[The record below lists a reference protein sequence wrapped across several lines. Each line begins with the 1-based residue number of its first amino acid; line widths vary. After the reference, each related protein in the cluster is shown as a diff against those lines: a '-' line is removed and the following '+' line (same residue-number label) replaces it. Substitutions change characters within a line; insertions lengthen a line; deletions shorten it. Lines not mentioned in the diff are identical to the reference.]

1 MHYHKKNIY
10 LATCGFPWG
19 KGEKTF
25 ILPELSLLSER
36 YQVTILACASDKI
49 VAQKQWET
57 KVEDNISVLRFPD
70 NPLSLKEKI
79 LESFCAI
86 LSGVMWK
93 EIVEILRKHE
103 KVMARIKDSFNFFVV
118 ANRYKR
124 WLEKEKILCDE
135 KAVFYSFWSTTFH
148 LAAVME
154 KKKYQNL
161 KIVSRLHGFDLYD
174 ERCSGMRQPFK
185 KYLDQNS
192 DKLLF
197 ASDYGLE
204 YYVNRFS
211 CEEKK
216 CKICHIG
223 IRGVC
228 HNGRHCENNTFYLV
242 SCSNVINLKRVD
254 LIIKALARIKDIPI
268 HWTHFGDGEELLKI
282 KKVLETEGIKQL
294 TFIGKVSKSLVVRR
308 PKFDSLAIEFLKQA
322 TRLNDDAIML
332 FLVDELRKL
341 GITVLDQTIF
351 IKNLMVPRGVLGKIQ
366 PTEAQLSDVEYG
378 YKIAKEMGELDIGQ
392 SVVIKDR
399 MIMAIEAIEGTD
411 KCIKRGCKLGKK
423 DSVIVKVS
431 KPKQDKRFDIPA
443 FGLKTLKTMKRYKA
457 KLIAVE
463 ANETILVDYEKTIEF
478 ADKNNIV
485 VMAV

>member
-1 MHYHKKNIY
+1 MSIELENKQGLIAGDGQLPVSLAKN
-10 LATCGFPWG
+10 AKENGF
-19 KGEKTF
+19 EV
-25 ILPELSLLSER
+25 IAIALS
-36 YQVTILACASDKI
+36 
-49 VAQKQWET
+49 
-57 KVEDNISVLRFPD
+57 PD
-70 NPLSLKEKI
+70 NRNEL
-79 LESFCAI
+79 
-86 LSGVMWK
+86 
-93 EIVEILRKHE
+93 
-103 KVMARIKDSFNFFVV
+103 
-118 ANRYKR
+118 
-124 WLEKEKILCDE
+124 
-135 KAVFYSFWSTTFH
+135 
-148 LAAVME
+148 
-154 KKKYQNL
+154 KKYCS
-161 KIVSRLHGFDLYD
+161 KVYDLAP
-174 ERCSGMRQPFK
+174 G
-185 KYLDQNS
+185 
-192 DKLLF
+192 
-197 ASDYGLE
+197 
-204 YYVNRFS
+204 
-211 CEEKK
+211 
-216 CKICHIG
+216 
-223 IRGVC
+223 
-228 HNGRHCENNTFYLV
+228 
-242 SCSNVINLKRVD
+242 
-254 LIIKALARIKDIPI
+254 
-268 HWTHFGDGEELLKI
+268 ELLKI

-463 ANETILVDYEKTIEF
+463 ANETILVDYEKPIEF

>member
-1 MHYHKKNIY
+1 MSIELENKQGLIAGDGQLPVSLAKN
-10 LATCGFPWG
+10 ANENGF
-19 KGEKTF
+19 EV
-25 ILPELSLLSER
+25 IAIALS
-36 YQVTILACASDKI
+36 
-49 VAQKQWET
+49 
-57 KVEDNISVLRFPD
+57 PD
-70 NPLSLKEKI
+70 NRSEL
-79 LESFCAI
+79 
-86 LSGVMWK
+86 
-93 EIVEILRKHE
+93 
-103 KVMARIKDSFNFFVV
+103 
-118 ANRYKR
+118 
-124 WLEKEKILCDE
+124 
-135 KAVFYSFWSTTFH
+135 
-148 LAAVME
+148 
-154 KKKYQNL
+154 KKYCS
-161 KIVSRLHGFDLYD
+161 KVYDLAP
-174 ERCSGMRQPFK
+174 G
-185 KYLDQNS
+185 
-192 DKLLF
+192 
-197 ASDYGLE
+197 
-204 YYVNRFS
+204 
-211 CEEKK
+211 
-216 CKICHIG
+216 
-223 IRGVC
+223 
-228 HNGRHCENNTFYLV
+228 
-242 SCSNVINLKRVD
+242 
-254 LIIKALARIKDIPI
+254 
-268 HWTHFGDGEELLKI
+268 ELLKI

-332 FLVDELRKL
+332 FLVDELEKL

-351 IKNLMVPRGVLGKIQ
+351 IKNLMVPCGVLGKIQ

-411 KCIKRGCKLGKK
+411 KCIRRGCKLGKK